1 MDLAHHPLEL
11 MEVEAAVAVDV
22 VGPDH
27 GLAVGDRPLVTE
39 LREHPLQAP
48 RRDPAGGLDGVEHLE
63 GAPQVLFL
71 AVTSLHQGN
80 ESGEV
85 EHVAG
90 GGAAAARRRRRHLVA
105 HGREERAQLGAGDLA
120 VVVPVEVLEDPVQLA
135 LPSPRRRRTGG
146 GGGAAA
152 AAWARHVGL
161 PAEQRQAEPEAPLA
175 RQALRRLRN
184 TRVRHS
190 KNPRKCSRKA
200 VWSCTL
206 VSKCQIANAAMEEV
220 KNR

>member
-146 GGGAAA
+146 GGGAPPP
-152 AAWARHVGL
+152 RGL
-161 PAEQRQAEPEAPLA
+161 ATSDCPQSSGRPSLKLLLRDRRFAGLGTLA
-175 RQALRRLRN
+175 FAIQETQENVVEKL
-184 TRVRHS
+184 
-190 KNPRKCSRKA
+190 CG
-200 VWSCTL
+200 L
-206 VSKCQIANAAMEEV
+206 VHLSANAKLPMQLW
-220 KNR
+220 KK